1 MGFKEDIAADL
12 DQVFLDTDEFAQE
25 VQVDGRTLT
34 AIVNSQGIKPDENP
48 GINLS
53 EVELHVR
60 ATEFDPLP
68 RVGQKINYNG
78 QDEWVVVQVRPSAG
92 LLTIVM
98 QRYG

>member
-1 MGFKEDIAADL
+1 MAADL
-12 DQVFLDTDEFAQE
+12 DVIFNLDEHAQE

-60 ATEFDPLP
+60 ATDFDPLP
-68 RVGQKINYNG
+68 RVGQKIKYNG

-92 LLTIVM
+92 LLTLVL
-98 QRYG
+98 QRFNA